1 MRAWI
6 ALAAAVAVPVGLIVA
21 APPPQKQAPVGD
33 ARLEELLRGWEAAS
47 GKIRD
52 LQCDFQKTSKDAVFG
67 GTRVEYGKASL
78 LRPYFGKLDLTDE
91 KGSPTTTFI
100 STGKAVHQYDARSK
114 LEVVYILPEE
124 KGTDNT
130 MPGPLSFVF
139 GMTAKEAKRRFQ
151 MTLMREFVAK
161 NGVEYAELQ
170 VLPLTPEDQQ
180 EFKRARLV
188 INKKTFLPKEMMI
201 VEPNDTQQHWNMTR
215 LQTNLKP
222 PLSADTFVPLKLPKG
237 WKQQI
242 NRIDD
247 MEQRSQ
253 AKPKTSATTP
263 PRQEAAGRPKSRN

>member
-1 MRAWI
+1 
-6 ALAAAVAVPVGLIVA
+6 
-21 APPPQKQAPVGD
+21 
-33 ARLEELLRGWEAAS
+33 LEELLRGWEATS
-47 GKIRD
+47 GKIVD
-52 LQCDFQKTSKDAVFG
+52 LKCEFQKTTKDVVFG
-67 GTRVEYGKASL
+67 DTRVEHGTATL
-78 LRPYFGKLDLTDE
+78 LRPYFGRLDLTDD
-91 KGSPTTTFI
+91 KGNPTTTFI

-139 GMTAKEAKRRFQ
+139 GITVKEAKRRFQ
-151 MTLMREFVAK
+151 MTLVREFAK

-170 VLPLTPEDQQ
+170 VVPLTPEDQQ

-188 INKKTFLPKEMMI
+188 INKKSFLPKEMLI
-201 VEPNDTQQHWNMTR
+201 VEPNDAQQHWNVSR

-222 PLSADTFVPLKLPKG
+222 ALSADMFVPLKLPKG

-253 AKPKTSATTP
+253 AKPNASATTP
-263 PRQEAAGRPKSRN
+263 PRQEAAGRSKSRN